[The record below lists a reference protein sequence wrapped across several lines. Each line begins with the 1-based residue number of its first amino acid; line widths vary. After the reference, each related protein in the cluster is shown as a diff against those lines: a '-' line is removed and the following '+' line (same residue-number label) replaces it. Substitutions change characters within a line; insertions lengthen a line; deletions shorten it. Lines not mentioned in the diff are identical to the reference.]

1 MSQIRFYT
9 LRELPFDVVNWYSY
23 KFWKT
28 FHPTTC
34 RIKWLQFSRSE
45 GFVESFMLF
54 VIAPGKHFMYIS
66 QSDCSFLEISHSWV
80 LCFAVVLILIFFVC
94 LFVFR
99 FWIYFLGVI
108 WYLLF
113 VFFVFSS
120 ASSTLKSTLDVLF
133 TYVFKSDLYRLF
145 FLGCVKGSAL
155 LVLYFLSKME

>member
-80 LCFAVVLILIFFVC
+80 LCFAVVFILIFFC
-94 LFVFR
+94 LFVCFLILNLFSWCYLIFVICFFLFFR
-99 FWIYFLGVI
+99 QP
-108 WYLLF
+108 
-113 VFFVFSS
+113 
-120 ASSTLKSTLDVLF
+120 LKSTLDVFF
-133 TYVFKSDLYRLF
+133 TYVFKSDLHCLF
-145 FLGCVKGSAL
+145 FLGSVKGSAL